1 MRMRVKRV
9 WLQVLHAEFSK
20 NSEAERIASQQELL
34 FKVSGEVYSID
45 GNVSCGSSLF
55 VRSTFGTVLCTV

>member
-1 MRMRVKRV
+1 MRMRVTRV
-9 WLQVLHAEFSK
+9 WLHAEFSK
-20 NSEAERIASQQELL
+20 NSEGRIASQQELL

-55 VRSTFGTVLCTV
+55 VRSTFGTVLRTV